1 MKPEDLKE
9 KVSELVVLLQE
20 LDKLV
25 PNKIEE
31 ELITFL
37 QSLDSH
43 PWMWD
48 FLVNALTA
56 SRLAKGAK
64 K

>member
-9 KVSELVVLLQE
+9 KIQELVLLLQE
-20 LDKLV
+20 LDRLV

-31 ELITFL
+31 ELISFL
-37 QSLDSH
+37 QSLDQH
-43 PWMWD
+43 PW
-48 FLVNALTA
+48 LYELLLNALVA
-56 SRLAKGAK
+56 SRSRTAK